1 MNKILLKYDKI
12 FIDTSTFLIN
22 MDNIFNSNQ
31 YINKFTNEK
40 SDHHVQKQLFIE
52 SLIPFLNDNKKKIN
66 IPYEVINEIK
76 SSEKSLEPKLNN
88 RASNALKILKVLK
101 DNKCLD
107 IYRGENYPFTDNI
120 FITVLFRY
128 MTKYNMCLITQDR
141 NLADDVSSIKEFRS
155 ITTPKMIS
163 AYIVGFKSN
172 GDIHLFKNKKRL
184 VPNRL
189 I

>member
-101 DNKCLD
+101 D
-107 IYRGENYPFTDNI
+107 
-120 FITVLFRY
+120 
-128 MTKYNMCLITQDR
+128 
-141 NLADDVSSIKEFRS
+141 
-155 ITTPKMIS
+155 
-163 AYIVGFKSN
+163 
-172 GDIHLFKNKKRL
+172 
-184 VPNRL
+184 
-189 I
+189 